1 MSHRPTRFIASATAI
16 AAIAACST
24 TAVIP
29 EGSDPNKPGA
39 WKISGVQSVTHSE
52 SSGRSFYAL
61 GRYHDGMRA
70 WDKSIAAYQKSIAA
84 DKTNPEAFNALG
96 AALAQRQRLG
106 EAEEAFQVALALNPK
121 LAHVQSNLGYVQMMQ
136 PGKAQAAVAT
146 LKAAVRLDPSNTVA
160 LTHLRDAVAQWDTA
174 RGLEPS
180 LAAVADTAPT
190 TANASASTNAT
201 AMAADLPAATTA
213 APPANP
219 TASTVIASQ
228 PPLPGSVEVMAPI
241 TQVAMNVPQGE
252 QLYDAAPTTVRALA
266 VASAAPVA
274 QPAAARAATAT
285 PAPVAT
291 PSTTASPTPSRTM
304 RVMTTPNLP
313 AMVQTS
319 TARPGQAAVSARS
332 TPVMASQSPLIT
344 VALTPVA
351 STPTPTTAT
360 AMPVPTATQA
370 PAADKLPNWL
380 AWMKATTPN
389 PTLEVTGAPGSD
401 ASAKQVSTWLQ
412 KQGVTVNRVGMQRG
426 TVPTQSVLHYQAG
439 NREDALRVARALP
452 VKVPVVWAGGV
463 AMTHDI
469 RLTLG
474 SDWQRQAACLQK
486 QTCVMPRTT
495 VAMAQVAAS
504 R

>member
-1 MSHRPTRFIASATAI
+1 MLQRPTHLLASAVAV
-16 AAIAACST
+16 AALMACST
-24 TAVIP
+24 TDKIP

-39 WKISGVQSVTHSE
+39 WKISGVQSVKHSE
-52 SSGRSFYAL
+52 STGRSLYAL

-106 EAEEAFQVALALNPK
+106 EAEAAFQAALALNPK
-121 LAHVQSNLGYVQMMQ
+121 LAHVQSNLGYVQLMQ
-136 PGKAQAAVAT
+136 PGKAQAAVAS
-146 LKAAVRLDPSNTVA
+146 LKTAVKLDPNNTVA
-160 LTHLRDAVAQWDTA
+160 MTHLRDAVAQWDTA
-174 RGLEPS
+174 RGYAPS
-180 LAAVADTAPT
+180 TVAVADAADAATPT
-190 TANASASTNAT
+190 TAPAA
-201 AMAADLPAATTA
+201 AADLPAAST
-213 APPANP
+213 APPANL
-219 TASTVIASQ
+219 TASTVIAAQ
-228 PPLPGSVEVMAPI
+228 QPLPGTVEVMSPI

-252 QLYDAAPTTVRALA
+252 PLYDAAPTTVRAIA
-266 VASAAPVA
+266 VASAAPA
-274 QPAAARAATAT
+274 APPAPARATAAAPTSMATPSAT
-285 PAPVAT
+285 PA
-291 PSTTASPTPSRTM
+291 RTM

-313 AMVQTS
+313 AMVQATA
-319 TARPGQAAVSARS
+319 ARPTPSAANVTA

-344 VALTPVA
+344 VALAPVA
-351 STPTPTTAT
+351 TSSSPATAT
-360 AMPVPTATQA
+360 AAPA
-370 PAADKLPNWL
+370 PAATQVPVQDKTPGWL

-401 ASAKQVSTWLQ
+401 ASAKQVSAWLQ
-412 KQGVTVNRVGMQRG
+412 KQGVTVNRVAMQRG
-426 TVPTQSVLHYQAG
+426 AAPTQSVLHYQAG
-439 NREDALRVARALP
+439 NREDAMRVARALP

-486 QTCVMPRTT
+486 QTCLMPRTT
-495 VAMAQVAAS
+495 VAMAQAAAS

>member
-1 MSHRPTRFIASATAI
+1 MLQRPAFLMTSAVAC
-16 AAIAACST
+16 AALVACST
-24 TAVIP
+24 AEKLP
-29 EGSDPNKPGA
+29 DSANPNKPAA
-39 WKISGVQSVTHSE
+39 WKISGADKVTHSE

-106 EAEEAFQVALALNPK
+106 EAEEAFQAALALNPK
-121 LAHVQSNLGYVQMMQ
+121 LAHVQSNLGYVQLMQ
-136 PGKAQAAVAT
+136 PGKTQAAVAS
-146 LKAAVRLDPSNTVA
+146 LKAAVKLDPNNTMA
-160 LTHLRDAVAQWDTA
+160 MTHLRDAVAQWDTA
-174 RGLEPS
+174 RGYAPTS
-180 LAAVADTAPT
+180 TVAVADATP
-190 TANASASTNAT
+190 ASATVA
-201 AMAADLPAATTA
+201 APAAAADLPAAAT
-213 APPANP
+213 APPANL
-219 TASTVIASQ
+219 TASTVIAAQ
-228 PPLPGSVEVMAPI
+228 PPLPGTVEVMSPI

-252 QLYDAAPTTVRALA
+252 ALYDAAPTTVRAIA
-266 VASAAPVA
+266 VASAAPAAPAA
-274 QPAAARAATAT
+274 QPAPVRAAIAAPTTAAT
-285 PAPVAT
+285 PLSSAT
-291 PSTTASPTPSRTM
+291 STPARTM
-304 RVMTTPNLP
+304 RVVTTPNLP
-313 AMVQTS
+313 AMVQATATRPTS
-319 TARPGQAAVSARS
+319 SAANVTA

-344 VALTPVA
+344 VALSPVA
-351 STPTPTTAT
+351 ASSTSATAT
-360 AMPVPTATQA
+360 VAPAPAATQA
-370 PAADKLPNWL
+370 PAQDKKPDWL

-389 PTLEVTGAPGSD
+389 PTLEVTGAQGSD
-401 ASAKQVSTWLQ
+401 ASAKQVSAWLQ

-426 TVPTQSVLHYQAG
+426 AAPTQSVLHYQAG
-439 NREDALRVARALP
+439 NREDAMRVARALP

-495 VAMAQVAAS
+495 VAMAQSAAS